1 MRKRFGTFELDIE
14 TGELRR
20 NGVKLKLQDK
30 PFQMLAMLLEQPGEV
45 VSREAL
51 RERLWVADTF
61 VDFDHGLNTATRKL
75 RHVLGDS
82 AENPRFIETLARR
95 GYRFIA
101 PVAVVAAAGATS
113 TLHSGSTLAPVERE
127 APKQSTPVPLRVR
140 GGRTRLIALIATG
153 VVLIAFGPGVWRF
166 VSRDQQA
173 TANSGTGGTVQL
185 AVLPLK
191 VLSTG
196 ETERHL
202 GVGIAD
208 AVITRLANVRTLK
221 VRPTAA
227 IMKYDAEPVDPRR
240 AGEELNA
247 EHVLSGTLRKAGD
260 MYRVSIQL
268 IRTTDGVPILGRTY
282 DVARTDLLTI
292 EDQVSQQVAGALQL
306 RLVIE
311 RSGGRLSNP
320 NPAAYEAYLQGRAL
334 LANYSEANMRA
345 AIESFESAAQLEPEY
360 ALARAGLATAFAW
373 FSVRYAY
380 EKDAVEWGRRAEEQA
395 YRALALDHNLA
406 EAHLA
411 IANAAGTTFGRFD
424 WSRLLAE
431 ADAALQLEPTLDLA
445 HTARAR
451 ALFHLGLFKAAEAA
465 AASALDL
472 NPASNIET
480 ERLMVMLALFSGRF
494 DAARTRV
501 KRLASRS
508 DAPAIRMYLGE
519 ALFYLGRKREAADLL
534 GSIKRGGA
542 PDVRSQA
549 ALASVLAATGQRAAA
564 RATVNEIVRG
574 PYMDH
579 HIAYS
584 LGAAYAQLG
593 QTVDAVKFLR
603 VAVDEGF
610 PCYPWFV
617 EDPLLAPIR
626 RNAAYGQLVSDL
638 RVRFEDARARYESR
652 HAVR

>member
-1 MRKRFGTFELDIE
+1 MSQSMRKRFGIFELDIE

-30 PFQMLAMLLEQPGEV
+30 PFQMLALLLEQPGEV
-45 VSREAL
+45 VTREAL
-51 RERLWVADTF
+51 RERLWRDHTF
-61 VDFDHGLNTATRKL
+61 VDFDHGLNTAARKL
-75 RHVLGDS
+75 RQALGDS

-101 PVAVVAAAGATS
+101 PVAAGTS
-113 TLHSGSTLAPVERE
+113 SPLDVPAQHAPAFGE
-127 APKQSTPVPLRVR
+127 APGKSKLVPWRRR
-140 GGRTRLIALIATG
+140 GGRTRMVVLTAAG
-153 VVLIAFGPGVWRF
+153 VVLIGLGAGVWRF
-166 VSRDQQA
+166 ASQHEQANANPGSRR
-173 TANSGTGGTVQL
+173 TVQL

-196 ETERHL
+196 EAERYL

-208 AVITRLANVRTLK
+208 AVITRMANVRSLK

-227 IMKYDAEPVDPRR
+227 VIKYDADPVDPRR
-240 AGEELNA
+240 AGEELDA

-268 IRTTDGVPILGRTY
+268 IRTSDGVPILGRTY

-306 RLVIE
+306 QLGSEREDARL
-311 RSGGRLSNP
+311 RNR

-345 AIESFESAAQLEPEY
+345 AIESFESATRLDPGY

-395 YRALALDHNLA
+395 HRALALDRNLA

-431 ADAALQLEPTLDLA
+431 TDAALELEPTLDLA

-465 AASALDL
+465 AASALEL

-480 ERLMVMLALFSGRF
+480 ERLIVALALFSGRF
-494 DAARTRV
+494 DTARTQAE
-501 KRLASRS
+501 RLASRS
-508 DAPAIRMYLGE
+508 DAPAIRTYLGE
-519 ALFYLGRKREAADLL
+519 ALFYLGREREAADLL
-534 GSIKRGGA
+534 GSIKRRGE

-549 ALASVLAATGQRAAA
+549 ALAGVLAASGQRAAA
-564 RATVNEIVRG
+564 RATINEIVRS
-574 PYMDH
+574 PYIDH
-579 HIAYS
+579 HTAYS

-593 QTVDAVKFLR
+593 QPVDALKFLR
-603 VAVDEGF
+603 AAVEDGF

-617 EDPLLAPIR
+617 DDPLLAPIR
-626 RNAAYGQLVSDL
+626 RNAAYGQLMSDL

-652 HAVR
+652 DVVR